1 MLVMV
6 NAAEAT
12 RTPRW
17 LTQAFMCIQ
26 RHETGAAWT
35 GGWRANTG
43 NGYYGGLQMDW
54 NFMSAYGPVYL
65 RRYGPAHNWSP
76 SMQIE
81 VAARAWRTRGFNPW
95 PNTRRMCG
103 L

>member
-1 MLVMV
+1 MPTEVST
-6 NAAEAT
+6 AEAT
-12 RTPRW
+12 RTPDW
-17 LTQAFMCIQ
+17 LKQAFMCIQ
-26 RHETGAAWT
+26 HYETGAAWT

-54 NFMSAYGPVYL
+54 DFMSDYGREYL

-76 SMQIE
+76 NMQIE
-81 VAARAWRTRGFNPW
+81 VAVRAWRDRGFGPW